1 MVNTEYKHILKVHED
16 ILTVPD
22 AITELFKEYKNIGYE
37 MMRKV
42 VNSFT
47 YRLADG
53 TVIIVYWE
61 KGAIYEDIA
70 VLPKIVN

>member
-22 AITELFKEYKNIGYE
+22 TITELYKEYKEMGYE

-53 TVIIVYWE
+53 TVIIIYWE
-61 KGAIYEDIA
+61 KGAMYEDIA
-70 VLPKIVN
+70 ALTKIVN